1 MCWGAD
7 IHSGADGHRASVK
20 CAAVRRQLSTH
31 GYIRSQDEC
40 DFRPRTK
47 LLPNLCCATG
57 WSAFAAARKG
67 PGQPPECAAAGI
79 PARERPF
86 PSRTSHLPLVRVFKK
101 QYGLSSCHGSVIF
114 KRTRMQ
120 SSWSRGRGETLRTY
134 TGLCSEMQPD
144 ALRRSSHMLHVT
156 LPFNSVSCWHDRSRS
171 ELSAAKGVANALKH
185 PTRACSCRNRQ
196 SCVAGSTTCEGTN
209 SYRGPPRI
217 RAPLPWGSRSWT
229 TSADAAG
236 STAGQKKCTS
246 IAQREHNNKHSQRCL
261 RADACCTRG
270 SVMAWGH
277 RTGKTKTLGRSAWGL
292 GLGPT

>member
-171 ELSAAKGVANALKH
+171 LSSLLRKELQTHSSIQHVLVHVVTVNHVWRDRRLVRERIAIGGLHVFALRYLGVHVVGPRRLMRRVVLQVKKNAHQSRSVNTTTNILRDACA
-185 PTRACSCRNRQ
+185 PTRA
-196 SCVAGSTTCEGTN
+196 A
-209 SYRGPPRI
+209 RGV
-217 RAPLPWGSRSWT
+217 
-229 TSADAAG
+229 
-236 STAGQKKCTS
+236 Q
-246 IAQREHNNKHSQRCL
+246 
-261 RADACCTRG
+261 
-270 SVMAWGH
+270 
-277 RTGKTKTLGRSAWGL
+277 
-292 GLGPT
+292 